1 MITLSETTVVF
12 DLDDTIYSERDYQ
25 LSGYKFIIE
34 SCNLLYDVDI
44 TETVYAAVNRN
55 DDVLEEIVKH
65 LKLSNNSKDSLLWLY
80 RLHCPKISL
89 SESTKLTLDIIKNN
103 AKHVAIVTDGRELSQ
118 RQKLYSLGLSDWPV
132 FISESWDE
140 IKPGEKRFKHIMKT
154 MPASNFVYIGDNIK
168 KDFITPNKL
177 GWTSIGLK
185 DSGHNIHSQNVAV
198 MNSYLPHFWINTLNE
213 VTKLIRVN
221 NVDKK

>member
-12 DLDDTIYSERDYQ
+12 DLDDTIYYERDYQ
-25 LSGYKFIIE
+25 LSGYKSIIE

-55 DDVLEEIVKH
+55 NDVLEEIVKH
-65 LKLSNNSKDSLLWLY
+65 LKLSNNSKDSLLWMY

-140 IKPGEKRFKHIMKT
+140 IKPGEKRFKNIMKI

-177 GWTSIGLK
+177 GWISVGLR
-185 DSGHNIHSQNVAV
+185 DSGKNIHSQEVIV
-198 MNSYLPHFWINTLNE
+198 EQSYQPQVWINDLKELNSILC
-213 VTKLIRVN
+213 K
-221 NVDKK
+221 

>member
-12 DLDDTIYSERDYQ
+12 DLDDTIYFERDYQ
-25 LSGYKFIIE
+25 LSGYKSIIE

-154 MPASNFVYIGDNIK
+154 MPASNYVYIGDNIK
-168 KDFITPNKL
+168 KDFVTPNKL
-177 GWTSIGLK
+177 DWVSVGVRN
-185 DSGHNIHSQNVAV
+185 SGKNIHSQESIVEK
-198 MNSYLPHFWINTLNE
+198 SYLPQIWINDLQELNNILF
-213 VTKLIRVN
+213 K
-221 NVDKK
+221 

>member
-25 LSGYKFIIE
+25 LSGYKSIIE

-44 TETVYAAVNRN
+44 TDTVYTAVNSN
-55 DDVLEEIVKH
+55 GDVLEEIVKQ
-65 LKLSNNSKDSLLWLY
+65 LGLSNNSKDSLLWLY

-89 SESTKLTLDIIKNN
+89 SESTNLTLDIIKNN

-140 IKPGEKRFKHIMKT
+140 IKPGEKRFNHIMKI
-154 MPASNFVYIGDNIK
+154 MPASNYVYIGDNIK
-168 KDFITPNKL
+168 KDFVTPNKL
-177 GWTSIGLK
+177 GWVSVGLR
-185 DSGHNIHSQNVAV
+185 DSGKNIHSQDVTV
-198 MNSYLPHFWINTLNE
+198 EQSYQPQVWINDLKELNSILC
-213 VTKLIRVN
+213 K
-221 NVDKK
+221 

>member
-25 LSGYKFIIE
+25 LSGYKSIIE

-44 TETVYAAVNRN
+44 TDTVYTAVNSN
-55 DDVLEEIVKH
+55 GDVLEEIVKQ
-65 LKLSNNSKDSLLWLY
+65 LGLSNNSKDSLIWLY

-89 SESTKLTLDIIKNN
+89 SESTKQTLDIIKNN

-118 RQKLYSLGLSDWPV
+118 RQKLYSLGLSDWSV

-140 IKPGEKRFKHIMKT
+140 IKPGEKRFNHIMKI
-154 MPASNFVYIGDNIK
+154 MPASNYVYIGDNIK
-168 KDFITPNKL
+168 KDFVTPNKL
-177 GWTSIGLK
+177 GWISVGLR
-185 DSGHNIHSQNVAV
+185 DSGKNIHSQDVTV
-198 MNSYLPHFWINTLNE
+198 EQSYQPQVWINDLKELNSILS
-213 VTKLIRVN
+213 K
-221 NVDKK
+221 

>member
-12 DLDDTIYSERDYQ
+12 DLDDTIYYERDYQ
-25 LSGYKFIIE
+25 LSGYKSIIE

-55 DDVLEEIVKH
+55 NDVLEEIVKH
-65 LKLSNNSKDSLLWLY
+65 LKLSNNSKDSLLWMY

-103 AKHVAIVTDGRELSQ
+103 DKHVAIVTDGRELSQ

-140 IKPGEKRFKHIMKT
+140 IKPGEKRFKNIMKI

-177 GWTSIGLK
+177 GWISVGLR
-185 DSGHNIHSQNVAV
+185 DSGKNIHSQEVIV
-198 MNSYLPHFWINTLNE
+198 EQSYQPQVWINDLKELNSILC
-213 VTKLIRVN
+213 K
-221 NVDKK
+221 